1 MAADRKIIA
10 LDIGGV
16 CCSIH
21 PERLIARLN
30 RAPTP
35 DFLEKCRQVE
45 TSQMTEDEFLDMFD
59 DYTGRRFSRCELIDL
74 WNLCLGPSIP
84 GMADAVRSV
93 LKRGYSFAY
102 LSDTSTVH
110 IREFFRRNDFCHL
123 SLGGVF
129 SFEVGA
135 MKPDE
140 RMYREF
146 ERRFGVPVV
155 YFDDRIANIEG
166 ARKLGWNA
174 VHFRSAEDFTR
185 FFDCL
190 R

>member
-1 MAADRKIIA
+1 MVADRKIIA

-30 RAPTP
+30 RAPTS

-45 TSQMTEDEFLDMFD
+45 SSQITEDEFLDLFD
-59 DYTGRRFSRCELIDL
+59 VYTGRRFSRSGLIDL

-110 IREFFRRNDFCHL
+110 IREFFRSNDFCHL

-146 ERRFGVPVV
+146 ERCFGVPAV
-155 YFDDRIANIEG
+155 YFDDRLANVEG

-174 VHFRSAEDFTR
+174 VHFRSTEDFTR
-185 FFDCL
+185 FFE
-190 R
+190 

>member
-1 MAADRKIIA
+1 MSPDRKIIA
-10 LDIGGV
+10 LDVGGV

-30 RAPTP
+30 RAPVP
-35 DFLEKCRQVE
+35 GFLEKCRLLE
-45 TSQMTEDEFLDMFD
+45 SGRISEEEFLDEFAAFTD
-59 DYTGRRFSRCELIDL
+59 GKFTRAELVGL
-74 WNLCLGPSIP
+74 WNLCIGPSIP
-84 GMADAVRSV
+84 GMADAVRAV
-93 LKRGYSFAY
+93 MERGYSFAY
-102 LSDTSTVH
+102 LSDTSSIH

-123 SLGGVF
+123 ALGGVF

-140 RMYREF
+140 RIYREF
-146 ERRFGVPVV
+146 ERRYGVPEV
-155 YFDDRIANIEG
+155 YFDDRLVNLEG

-174 VHFRSAEDFTR
+174 VHFRSTEDFAR
-185 FFDCL
+185 FFECP

>member
-1 MAADRKIIA
+1 MVADRKIIA

-45 TSQMTEDEFLDMFD
+45 SSQITEDEFLDLFD
-59 DYTGRRFSRCELIDL
+59 VYTGRRFSRSGLIDL

-93 LKRGYSFAY
+93 LKRGYSSPIFPT
-102 LSDTSTVH
+102 L
-110 IREFFRRNDFCHL
+110 
-123 SLGGVF
+123 
-129 SFEVGA
+129 
-135 MKPDE
+135 
-140 RMYREF
+140 
-146 ERRFGVPVV
+146 RRFISASSSVATTSAIFP
-155 YFDDRIANIEG
+155 
-166 ARKLGWNA
+166 
-174 VHFRSAEDFTR
+174 SAESSASR
-185 FFDCL
+185 SEQ
-190 R
+190 